1 MFGPDICG
9 YSTKKIH
16 AIITHEGKNMLI
28 KKNVDCE
35 TDTLSHVYTFVLS
48 PNNTFKILT
57 DGVEK
62 AGGSIFDEWEF
73 LKPKEIPDPS
83 ASKVRGSE
91 QRVSYGIRGRIHQRL
106 DREREI

>member
-48 PNNTFKILT
+48 PNNTFRILVDKT
-57 DGVEK
+57 EK
-62 AGGSIFDEWEF
+62 LSGSIFDQWDF
-73 LKPKEIPDPS
+73 LKPKEIPDPE
-83 ASKVRGSE
+83 SKKVF
-91 QRVSYGIRGRIHQRL
+91 RL
-106 DREREI
+106 TFVLFVL